1 MKYPGFS
8 LRVLSQG
15 SEEVFA
21 IDPLPPRPASV
32 DNTRDNVALL
42 PRSPPHPHPQVPAV
56 QDDEDAEG
64 MAHEVRLHA
73 VCVHACVHVCSV
85 CVCVSTCVRVCVCR
99 CMSVLLAAH
108 CIVTVYTETRTCS
121 CVSI

>member
-1 MKYPGFS
+1 MKYSQLKCLCGMMKYTDFS

-21 IDPLPPRPASV
+21 IDPLPPRPASA

-42 PRSPPHPHPQVPAV
+42 PRSPPHPQVPAV

-64 MAHEVRLHA
+64 MAHEVRLCG
-73 VCVHACVHVCSV
+73 VCVYVYVCQHVYV
-85 CVCVSTCVRVCVCR
+85 CVCVQVHVCA
-99 CMSVLLAAH
+99 LLAAH
-108 CIVTVYTETRTCS
+108 YCC
-121 CVSI
+121 